1 MAYIRDLERELCE
14 MLKDLPDDKIEDV
27 IKFMKDKVYQSYR
40 NGLNGKGR
48 EKDSSHPFRRTYSR
62 S

>member
-14 MLKDLPDDKIEDV
+14 MLKDLPDDRIDAV
-27 IKFMKDKVYQSYR
+27 IKFMKDKVYESYR
-40 NGLNGKGR
+40 NGLNGKGK
-48 EKDSSHPFRRTYSR
+48 EKDSSQPYRRAYSR